1 MAILFKKNAASI
13 LKVGL
18 NVSSVTMA
26 VVDPSVFPMIS
37 ENSGD
42 AFKLTLVGD
51 DVLEIIEVTSVYDD
65 ATYGTAY
72 RIKRGQEGTSILQWP
87 SGTRVEMRI
96 TAGGGGGG
104 GKDGYG
110 GLNAIGGTGGSGN
123 LQNGGAGGKTIYCDP
138 GRAGEG
144 VNCSGGA
151 GYPTSQ
157 CQGNSSVGDAPGGG
171 ACSAYGGYI
180 AGGGGAGALG
190 SLMEPAEWATP
201 GWTNDSYTHP
211 ANAGAGQVG
220 CVLIISTWAL

>member
-1 MAILFKKNAASI
+1 MFDSSNPPMFVTYIYSGAGGGSGGISRWQGTINAGTKLTCTIGAGGAAQTAISMAGIAGGST
-13 LKVGL
+13 
-18 NVSSVTMA
+18 SVTGGP
-26 VVDPSVFPMIS
+26 VSVS
-37 ENSGD
+37 
-42 AFKLTLVGD
+42 
-51 DVLEIIEVTSVYDD
+51 
-65 ATYGTAY
+65 
-72 RIKRGQEGTSILQWP
+72 
-87 SGTRVEMRI
+87 
-96 TAGGGGGG
+96 AGGGGGG

-110 GLNAIGGTGGSGN
+110 GLNAVGGTGGSGN
-123 LQNGGAGGKTIYCDP
+123 LQNGGAGGKTSYCDP